1 MAYIEEQ
8 IAYVEENI
16 TIKKRIGKGASFE
29 EDLVKEWKLYLPG
42 GSKRHIWVKHSY
54 SLQH

>member
-1 MAYIEEQ
+1 MAYIKEQ

-16 TIKKRIGKGASFE
+16 TIKKRIGKDASFE